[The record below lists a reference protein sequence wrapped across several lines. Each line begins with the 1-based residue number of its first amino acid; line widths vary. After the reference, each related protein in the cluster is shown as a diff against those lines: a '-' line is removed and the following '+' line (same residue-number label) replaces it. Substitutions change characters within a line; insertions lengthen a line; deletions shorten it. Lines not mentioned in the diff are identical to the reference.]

1 MTLRRRENVV
11 FSLFLLPFASHPRF
25 SVRASKPSVIVS
37 TYLSLHCPS
46 SVRRESYQKRSL
58 FSKKRDLI
66 CRPQS
71 REPAIRFPVHWW
83 RLLRRFRFLPRFRG
97 GFTLQLKSQKK
108 GPARARRVSNN
119 LSILHFRCGLAR
131 GTVFTG
137 GIQMNA
143 TRSPSILVTLK
154 HTVFVVISFRQPPPD
169 TAEPQPIYPWKF
181 AQPIAWVV
189 DGAVRSQ
196 RSGSSLNSAG
206 TLWSSVV
213 VFSTLLHP

>member
-1 MTLRRRENVV
+1 ME
-11 FSLFLLPFASHPRF
+11 
-25 SVRASKPSVIVS
+25 IVA
-37 TYLSLHCPS
+37 TIPIPS
-46 SVRRESYQKRSL
+46 SIPRRLHASAE
-58 FSKKRDLI
+58 I
-66 CRPQS
+66 
-71 REPAIRFPVHWW
+71 A
-83 RLLRRFRFLPRFRG
+83 
-97 GFTLQLKSQKK
+97 KK

-119 LSILHFRCGLAR
+119 LSILHFSCGLAR